1 MHATQAVTR
10 GESGVLRGILPWT
23 TTEVRIPD
31 ELEPVRD
38 PEPEP
43 SPSEQRSLLDVAV
56 GRMTGLGPEAHQV
69 WLPPLDVP
77 DTLDELMTDLAPDP
91 EIGLVSR
98 EWRALGGLT
107 VPLGTV
113 DRPREQ
119 RRDTLTVDLAGAG
132 GHVAVVGGPRI
143 RQEHAAAHPRHQ
155 PVADDHARW
164 SRSSSCSTSAAAP
177 SRRCSRCR
185 TSAGIGVRSEP
196 DVVRRI
202 VAEVTGI
209 VDRREA
215 YFRAH
220 GIDSIETYRSRRAQG
235 RADDGY
241 GDVFLVVDGW
251 STLRADFDDLEL
263 ELQQLAS
270 RGLTFGFHIVTAS
283 SRWADYRAAV
293 RDLLGTRLEL
303 RLGDPM
309 DSEVDRRLADL
320 VPPSRPGRGLVP
332 GKLHFL
338 AALPASTATR
348 TSRR

>member
-1 MHATQAVTR
+1 MA
-10 GESGVLRGILPWT
+10 
-23 TTEVRIPD
+23 D
-31 ELEPVRD
+31 LE
-38 PEPEP
+38 
-43 SPSEQRSLLDVAV
+43 
-56 GRMTGLGPEAHQV
+56 
-69 WLPPLDVP
+69 
-77 DTLDELMTDLAPDP
+77 PDP
-91 EIGLVSR
+91 ELGLVSR
-98 EWRALGGLT
+98 RWRALGGLT

-119 RRDTLTVDLAGAG
+119 RRDILTVNLSGAS
-132 GHVAVVGGPRI
+132 GHVAVVGGPRSGKSTLL
-143 RQEHAAAHPRHQ
+143 RTLVTSLSLTTTPLESQFFVLDFGGGTFAAM
-155 PVADDHARW
+155 
-164 SRSSSCSTSAAAP
+164 RSLP
-177 SRRCSRCR
+177 HL
-185 TSAGIGVRSEP
+185 AGIGTRSEP

-215 YFRAH
+215 YFRTN
-220 GIDSIETYRSRRAQG
+220 GIDSIETYRTRRAQG

-251 STLRADFDDLEL
+251 GTLRADFDDLEL

-270 RGLTFGFHIVTAS
+270 RGLTFGFHVVTAA

-309 DSEVDRRLADL
+309 DSEIDRKLATL

-332 GKLHFL
+332 GRLHFL
-338 AALPASTATR
+338 GALPRIDGDAEVATLGDGVE
-348 TSRR
+348 TMIRRVAEAWRGPTGPEAPAAPRAAHRRRPADAGR